1 MRLRDIIFK
10 FMSPKMRAE
19 AEADSRAWV
28 AKCPRCGTDNS
39 IWDIGGVR
47 YKAVGNKTSLVCC
60 TGCGKVSFMRF
71 EKRG

>member
-1 MRLRDIIFK
+1 MRLRDIIMK

-28 AKCPRCGTDNS
+28 ATCPNCQAENS
-39 IWDIGGVR
+39 IWDIGGLR
-47 YKAVGNKTSLVCC
+47 YKGSGAKSSMAWC
-60 TGCGKVSFMRF
+60 TRCGKASFMRF